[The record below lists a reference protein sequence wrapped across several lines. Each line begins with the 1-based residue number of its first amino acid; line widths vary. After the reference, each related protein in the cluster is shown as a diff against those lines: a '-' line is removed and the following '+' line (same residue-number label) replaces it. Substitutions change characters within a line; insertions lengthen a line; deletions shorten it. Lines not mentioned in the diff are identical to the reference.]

1 MRSVTATMYG
11 GSVPPALEC
20 ATEFWY
26 PPPIAIMPAIN
37 ARMMQSQDMQV
48 QKRRMRGAGGRVEV
62 AGGEYGFCV
71 MT

>member
-1 MRSVTATMYG
+1 
-11 GSVPPALEC
+11 
-20 ATEFWY
+20 
-26 PPPIAIMPAIN
+26 MPAIN